1 MARHDLTS
9 ALRYMWECFRASNQ
23 FASSTF
29 RFTLDSDQN
38 VSLLQLATL
47 ENLRPFVLAR
57 SVSEAEVELEVV
69 SQSVNSFVALV
80 DRSITALDLSATG
93 IEFYPK
99 ILTKI
104 TTESAADIGNK
115 WGGMIFRLI
124 PREPFPKRAL
134 QSDDSHSSTLTIHL
148 AIVNEMNLFPREAI
162 PAEARISVAAEIIG
176 NKYASI
182 LSVPAKPD
190 ISEIYYP
197 GLDFHGFYGS
207 GKGAVT
213 VQVTSGNEEE
223 FYILLYPSA
232 PRTDMPELKL
242 IPLVLGPFIVSH
254 RISRDNDEEEPL
266 TTLRPLYIDSC
277 EHIYIKESTSDL
289 PGKIWDS
296 ALFLCDAVY
305 RDVSNN
311 HGKTLSILDLSS
323 GNGAVGLYLYR
334 KICKYL
340 GHEIEDFR
348 LALTDVEEA
357 IPLIRENAIRCCPDR
372 YHEIV
377 VDSLYWG
384 AQEKR
389 IDYSP
394 FDVVIACDLIYD
406 NEYFDDLLVTLE
418 RLCIPGKTTVFLG
431 YKPRGLSSDEKSE
444 LWSRIAGI
452 FRMQELEVQ
461 ESTITGVSGICNKTV
476 GVEIWRLWR

>member
-1 MARHDLTS
+1 MARHDLTA
-9 ALRYMWECFRASNQ
+9 ALRYMGECFRAPNQ

-29 RFTLDSDQN
+29 RVTLASEND

-57 SVSEAEVELEVV
+57 LLSEAEVELEIVR
-69 SQSVNSFVALV
+69 QSVNSFVTLV
-80 DRSITALDLSATG
+80 DRSIAALELNATG

-99 ILTKI
+99 TLKTS
-104 TTESAADIGNK
+104 TDSAADISNK

-124 PREPFPKRAL
+124 PREPFSRRAL
-134 QSDDSHSSTLTIHL
+134 QSNESHSSTLTIHL

-162 PAEARISVAAEIIG
+162 PAEARITVTAEIIG
-176 NKYASI
+176 NKDASI
-182 LSVPAKPD
+182 LSAPVKPD

-213 VQVTSGNEEE
+213 VQVASSNEEE

-232 PRTDMPELKL
+232 RKDMPKLKI

-254 RISRDNDEEEPL
+254 RINRDNDEEEPL
-266 TTLRPLYIDSC
+266 ATLRPLYIDST
-277 EHIYIKESTSDL
+277 ERIYIKESTSDL

-305 RDVSNN
+305 RYVSNN
-311 HGKTLSILDLSS
+311 HGRTLSILDLSS

-334 KICKYL
+334 KVWKYL

-357 IPLIRENAIRCCPDR
+357 IPLIRENAISCCPDR
-372 YHEIV
+372 YQEIV
-377 VDSLYWG
+377 VDTLYWG
-384 AQEKR
+384 DQERR
-389 IDYSP
+389 IDYSQ

-406 NEYFDDLLVTLE
+406 NEYFDDLLVTLQQ
-418 RLCIPGKTTVFLG
+418 LCVPGKTTIFLG
-431 YKPRGLSSDEKSE
+431 YKTRGLSSDEKSE

-452 FRMQELEVQ
+452 FQMQELDVQ
-461 ESTITGVSGICNKTV
+461 ESTIAGVSGICSKSV
-476 GVEIWRLWR
+476 GIEIWQLWR